1 MRTVIN
7 LLLFVAILILGYMT
21 YASIKAPIS
30 FKNELDRRERAIIQK
45 LNKIRDAQTIYRDVT
60 GGSFAGDWDS
70 LKLVLQNEDLM
81 YINIVGDPDDPNFDP
96 ANLTRDTTYRPAL
109 ELVQEKNINLD
120 SLEFVPFSGGKT
132 FNIAADTLTYQST
145 LVNVVEVGIPYKEFM
160 GEFAD
165 PAYAK
170 YDKRYDPEK
179 VMKFGDLTKPT
190 TAGSW
195 DR

>member
-1 MRTVIN
+1 MRIVIN
-7 LLLFVAILILGYMT
+7 LLLALAILALGYMT

-30 FKNELDRRERAIIQK
+30 FKNELDARERAVIQK
-45 LNKIRDAQTIYRDVT
+45 LNKIRNAQQIYRDVT
-60 GGSFAGDWDS
+60 GGQYAHTWDT
-70 LKLVLQNEDLM
+70 LKSVLQNDDLM
-81 YINIVGDPDDPNFDP
+81 FINIIGDPDDPNFDP
-96 ANLTRDTTYRPAL
+96 KNLVRDTTYKPAIDTIRGMG
-109 ELVQEKNINLD
+109 INLD
-120 SLEFVPFSGGKT
+120 SLEYVPYGQGATFS
-132 FNIAADTLTYQST
+132 IAADTVTYQST
-145 LVNVVEVGIPYKEFM
+145 LVNVVEVGVPYKEFM

-179 VMKFGDLTKPT
+179 LIKFGDLTKPS

>member
-70 LKLVLQNEDLM
+70 LKLVLQNGDLM

-109 ELVQEKNINLD
+109 ELVQE
-120 SLEFVPFSGGKT
+120 
-132 FNIAADTLTYQST
+132 
-145 LVNVVEVGIPYKEFM
+145 
-160 GEFAD
+160 
-165 PAYAK
+165 
-170 YDKRYDPEK
+170 
-179 VMKFGDLTKPT
+179 
-190 TAGSW
+190 
-195 DR
+195 

>member
-7 LLLFVAILILGYMT
+7 LLLFVAILVLGYMT
-21 YASIKAPIS
+21 YSSIKAPIS
-30 FKNELDRRERAIIQK
+30 FKNELDRRERAVIQK

-60 GGSFAGDWDS
+60 GGSFAGSWDS
-70 LKLVLQNEDLM
+70 LKMVLQNENLM
-81 YINIVGDPDDPNFDP
+81 FINIVGDPDDPNFDV
-96 ANLTRDTTYRPAL
+96 ANLTRDTTYRPAI
-109 ELVQEKNINLD
+109 ELVEEKGINLD
-120 SLEFVPFSGGKT
+120 SLEYVPFSGGKT
-132 FNIAADTLTYQST
+132 FSIAADTLTYQST
-145 LVNVVEVGIPYKEFM
+145 LVNVVEVGVPYKEFM
-160 GEFAD
+160 GQFAD

-179 VMKFGDLTKPT
+179 VIKFGDLTKPT

>member
-60 GGSFAGDWDS
+60 GGSFAADWDS